1 MKKMLM
7 IAAAA
12 AFMVSGFAATEA
24 VAGPEGKC
32 KACHSFDKGGKNK
45 TGPNLFGIVGA
56 KQGNP
61 CRTGYKKYGAYLK
74 AQNAA
79 GATWNPC
86 NLRAWI
92 ADSKG
97 VAKAAGSKTKMP
109 KQKVKGKKAD
119 KLIAFLQ
126 GLK

>member
-1 MKKMLM
+1 MKNILM

-12 AFMVSGFAATEA
+12 AFIIGGMATTA
-24 VAGPEGKC
+24 SASPLGKC
-32 KACHSFDKGGKNK
+32 KACHTFKDGGKNK
-45 TGPNLFGIVGA
+45 TGPNLFGIVGKKMGSA
-56 KQGNP
+56 KGF
-61 CRTGYKKYGAYLK
+61 KYGAYLK

-109 KQKVKGKKAD
+109 KQKLKGAKAD
-119 KLIAFLQ
+119 KAIAALEA
-126 GLK
+126 LK